1 MTIRPHSTAL
11 DDLGAALKES
21 EGLRGHDLGLLKLK
35 VVRDAYWALDE
46 ALYELR
52 AVRNDM
58 READEEVTR
67 LRALLD
73 EQDETII
80 GLEAEVDLLRS
91 AHDL

>member
-1 MTIRPHSTAL
+1 MIGTHKDALATAQ
-11 DDLGAALKES
+11 AALKEHES
-21 EGLRGHDLGLLKLK
+21 LRGHDLVLLKLK
-35 VVRDAYWALDE
+35 VARDVTWALDE

-73 EQDETII
+73 AQDETII